1 MLRFSRLVRIV
12 REGQIFLRLRGALHQ
27 VAVRPSRVLNLP
39 PFPPPPHTSPPPQL
53 APAPSAAAAALLR
66 ARGARAMSAKIHY
79 THTDEAPMLATY
91 ALLPVIKRFTAPAGI
106 DVEKIDIS
114 VAARILAQFPE
125 RLTAAQKAAGHGRD
139 TLGELGEIVKTAGA
153 NIIKLPNVSASVP
166 QLVSAIAELRAKG
179 FDVPPYAQDPK
190 TAEEK
195 DFTLRYGKVL
205 GSAVNPVLREGN
217 SDRRVAAP
225 VKAYAQKNPHK
236 LGAWAKD
243 SKTRVVHMDDGDFFG
258 SEKSAVLAEAAT
270 VKIELVP
277 AGGGAPTLLKQGL
290 KLSKGEVVDASRMS
304 AKALGAFFEKSFAA
318 AKAEGVIASLH
329 LKATMMKIS
338 DPVMFGMAVSVFF
351 KDVFAKHAALFK
363 ELKVNPDNGFNDV
376 VTKIAALPAAQ
387 KAAVEADIKAAYAAR
402 PGLAMVDSRKGITN
416 LHVPSDIIVDASMPC
431 VVRDSGRMWNADD
444 KLQDTHAIIP
454 DRSYAGIY
462 DVIVRDVQ
470 KHGQF
475 DVATMGSTANVGLMA
490 QKAEEYGS
498 HDKTFIL
505 KQAGTVRV
513 SDAAS
518 GRVIFEHAVEAG
530 DIWRMCQTKDAPVR
544 DWVKLAVT
552 RARASGS
559 PAIFWL
565 NAKRPHDAN
574 IITKVQAY
582 LKEHD
587 TKGLDISIATP
598 EDAMATTCA
607 RARKGQ
613 DTISVTGNV
622 LRDYLTD
629 LFPILELGTS
639 AKMLSIVPMMAGGGM
654 YETGAG
660 GSAPKHVQQFVQEGH
675 LRWDSL
681 GEYLAMAVSL
691 EDLGTKTNNAR
702 AKLLAGTLSEAV
714 AQLLDQRKSP
724 SREVKEIDNR
734 GSHFWIALYWAQ
746 AVAKKDPA
754 FKALADGLAATK
766 DATLAKMLK
775 VQGGRYALKKDHG
788 LSAAQLAQLKA
799 VAEAHGAAAAGSD
812 VNIGPLSGEGY
823 AAFVKALN
831 AAVPKAWR
839 LYKPTGGDVVDIG
852 GYWMLDDDKAN
863 AAMRPC
869 ATYNKLVDK
878 V

>member
-1 MLRFSRLVRIV
+1 
-12 REGQIFLRLRGALHQ
+12 
-27 VAVRPSRVLNLP
+27 
-39 PFPPPPHTSPPPQL
+39 
-53 APAPSAAAAALLR
+53 
-66 ARGARAMSAKIHY
+66 
-79 THTDEAPMLATY
+79 MLATY
-91 ALLPVIKRFTAPAGI
+91 ALLPIIRRFTSPAGI
-106 DVEKIDIS
+106 AVDKIDIS
-114 VAARILAQFPE
+114 VAARILCQFPE
-125 RLTAAQKAAGHGRD
+125 RLTPAQRAAGHARD
-139 TLGELGEIVKTAGA
+139 TLGELGEVVKRADA
-153 NIIKLPNVSASVP
+153 NVIKLPNVSASVP
-166 QLVSAIAELRAKG
+166 QLVAAIAELRAKG
-179 FDVPPYAQDPK
+179 FDVPAYAQDPK
-190 TAEEK
+190 TPEEK
-195 DFTLRYGKVL
+195 DHTARYGKVL

-236 LGAWAKD
+236 LGAWPKD
-243 SKTRVVHMDDGDFFG
+243 SKTRVAHMRDGDFFG
-258 SEKSAVLAEAAT
+258 SEQSAVAAEAMT
-270 VKIELVP
+270 VKIEHVAA
-277 AGGGAPTLLKQGL
+277 AGGKVTPLRAAV
-290 KLSKGEVVDASRMS
+290 KLAKGEIVDASRMS
-304 AKALGAFFEKSFAA
+304 AKALRAFYEECFTRAKS
-318 AKAEGVIASLH
+318 EGVLASLH

-338 DPVMFGMAVSVFF
+338 DPIMFGHAVTVYF
-351 KDVFAKHAALFK
+351 KDVFAKHAALFAQ
-363 ELKVNPDNGFNDV
+363 LKVNPDNGFGDV
-376 VTKIAALPAAQ
+376 VAKIAALPAAQ
-387 KAAVEADIKAAYAAR
+387 RAAVEADIAAAYAAR

-431 VVRDSGRMWNADD
+431 VVRDSGRMWNKDD
-444 KLQDTHAIIP
+444 KLEDTHAIIP

-462 DVIVRDVQ
+462 DVVVRDVQ
-470 KHGQF
+470 AHGQF

-498 HDKTFIL
+498 HDKTF
-505 KQAGTVRV
+505 KAPEAGVVRV

-565 NAKRPHDAN
+565 NEKRPHDAN
-574 IITKVQAY
+574 IIAKVKLY

-587 TKGLDISIATP
+587 TSGLDISIHTP
-598 EDAMATTCA
+598 EAAMAATCA
-607 RARKGQ
+607 RARAGK

-691 EDLGTKTNNAR
+691 EDLGTKTNNKRAR
-702 AKLLAGTLSEAV
+702 LLATTLTEAV

-734 GSHFWIALYWAQ
+734 GSSFWIALFWAQ
-746 AVAKKDPA
+746 AVAKLDPA
-754 FKALADGLAATK
+754 FKHLAEGLAATK
-766 DATLAKMLK
+766 DATLNRFILA
-775 VQGGRYALKKDHG
+775 QGGKYALKKDHG
-788 LSAAQLAQLKA
+788 LSTAQLAQLRA
-799 VAEAHGAAAAGSD
+799 VADKAGVAAGAGSD
-812 VNIGPLSGEGY
+812 VNIAPLTADGY

-852 GYWMLDDDKAN
+852 GYYMLDDSKAN

-869 ATYNKLVDK
+869 PVFNKLIDSE
-878 V
+878 